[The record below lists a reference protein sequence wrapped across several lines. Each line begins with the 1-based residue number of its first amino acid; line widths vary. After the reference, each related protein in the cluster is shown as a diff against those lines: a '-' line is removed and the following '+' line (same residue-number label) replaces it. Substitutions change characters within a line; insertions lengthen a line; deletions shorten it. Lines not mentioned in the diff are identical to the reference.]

1 MTTCWGWKAPICSE
15 HSHMEQVTQDHAQSG
30 FEYLQRRGLCNFS
43 RQPAPVFNPLYT
55 KGVFLYFTC
64 NLMYFKLCLLPLV
77 LMLCTTKE
85 WYSVF
90 FAPPVKYWYTLLRL
104 IWVFSSMKSKSF
116 FRLYPYAG
124 CSKMS
129 LSSWLDLLQLNEPLQ
144 YSLLWDNRMSD
155 LELTCMLNI
164 KHVPNHDS

>member
-15 HSHMEQVTQDHAQSG
+15 HSHVEQVTQDHAQSG
-30 FEYLQRRGLCNFS
+30 FEYLQRRRFCNFS
-43 RQPAPVFNPLYT
+43 GQPAPVFNPLYT

-64 NLMYFKLCLLPLV
+64 NLMYFKLCLLPRV

-116 FRLYPYAG
+116 FRLPVCWMLQDVVIFMAGLATTQRTTAIFPAVGQQNVRPWTHMYA
-124 CSKMS
+124 K
-129 LSSWLDLLQLNEPLQ
+129 
-144 YSLLWDNRMSD
+144 Y
-155 LELTCMLNI
+155 
-164 KHVPNHDS
+164 